1 MSSIYSMFYYY
12 YARPEGKGEK
22 KKERKNSGEMSH
34 PISRDGRKP
43 TTATIGLFNRRRKGK
58 SHTQIGVH

>member
-22 KKERKNSGEMSH
+22 KKRKEEFGGNVSPNLSGWKETDYGNYRSLQ
-34 PISRDGRKP
+34 SK
-43 TTATIGLFNRRRKGK
+43 A
-58 SHTQIGVH
+58 